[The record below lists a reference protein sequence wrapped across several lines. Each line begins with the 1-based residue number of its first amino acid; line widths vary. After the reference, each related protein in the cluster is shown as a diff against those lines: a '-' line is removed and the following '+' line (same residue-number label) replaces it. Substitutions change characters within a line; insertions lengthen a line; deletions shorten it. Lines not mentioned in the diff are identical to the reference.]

1 MQVYIYINFIIFI
14 AKQLKIAQDEI
25 KRKDEQLQKYR
36 GTTDQSK
43 LLSSKRESQATM
55 KILELNKVISDYK
68 SQVISKTNELEKWQ
82 RDRMNYAKEIED
94 YSIYIIIIKLILF

>member
-1 MQVYIYINFIIFI
+1 
-14 AKQLKIAQDEI
+14 
-25 KRKDEQLQKYR
+25 
-36 GTTDQSK
+36 
-43 LLSSKRESQATM
+43 M

-94 YSIYIIIIKLILF
+94 YSIYIIIIKFILF

>member
-1 MQVYIYINFIIFI
+1 
-14 AKQLKIAQDEI
+14 
-25 KRKDEQLQKYR
+25 
-36 GTTDQSK
+36 
-43 LLSSKRESQATM
+43 M

-94 YSIYIIIIKLILF
+94 YSIYILLLNLFYFDV